1 MTTHAIAPTTRR
13 AAGVLLLTLTA
24 AHAPAQQPVG
34 PERYVPL
41 EWRLVGD
48 PGNPSDSTG
57 NGAVNKVFRIAAYEV
72 TNAQYAQFLD
82 SKARLGDPL
91 ELYNPEMETS
101 PRGGIDRIGSGTSAN
116 PYRYVLKPGL
126 TNKPV
131 NFVSFFDALRFA
143 NWIAG
148 GRGDADT
155 ETGTY
160 TLLGGTPIP
169 SNGDTVTREPG
180 AEVFV
185 PRWNEWYK
193 AAHYDPAFGYHLY
206 ATGSNALPDEALAT
220 PDGEV
225 ANPGP
230 NVVNYDLSA
239 DWGSVDGNVTTVG
252 SAAATSHYGA
262 YDMNGNV
269 WEWNETIFE
278 WQGNPYRVSNGGS
291 FLEDESALMKT
302 SWGIVKPWVEKDSIG
317 FRLAARVQ

>member
-1 MTTHAIAPTTRR
+1 MR
-13 AAGVLLLTLTA
+13 
-24 AHAPAQQPVG
+24 
-34 PERYVPL
+34 
-41 EWRLVGD
+41 
-48 PGNPSDSTG
+48 
-57 NGAVNKVFRIAAYEV
+57 
-72 TNAQYAQFLD
+72 
-82 SKARLGDPL
+82 
-91 ELYNPEMETS
+91 
-101 PRGGIDRIGSGTSAN
+101 
-116 PYRYVLKPGL
+116 
-126 TNKPV
+126 
-131 NFVSFFDALRFA
+131 
-143 NWIAG
+143 
-148 GRGDADT
+148 
-155 ETGTY
+155 
-160 TLLGGTPIP
+160 TPIP